1 MNLMEAKELKKGSY
15 IMFNNEP
22 HQVTRK
28 EVVVFGTHSHSK
40 LKVYLRPFTG
50 GGEKTATFQHHDF
63 VEALDIMR
71 KSGQVIAK
79 TSAGLQIMDGHSYET
94 LEATADPELLEEI
107 NEGDQ
112 VTFIDYNNNVRVL
125 EKR

>member
-1 MNLMEAKELKKGSY
+1 MEAKELKKGSY

-50 GGEKTATFQHHDF
+50 GGEKTAREAGIDF
-63 VEALDIMR
+63 LGKVPFDQNVVSCGD
-71 KSGQVIAK
+71 SGESLIDKHSGSPVAMAFDSIADK
-79 TSAGLQIMDGHSYET
+79 MARLVS
-94 LEATADPELLEEI
+94 
-107 NEGDQ
+107 
-112 VTFIDYNNNVRVL
+112 
-125 EKR
+125 K